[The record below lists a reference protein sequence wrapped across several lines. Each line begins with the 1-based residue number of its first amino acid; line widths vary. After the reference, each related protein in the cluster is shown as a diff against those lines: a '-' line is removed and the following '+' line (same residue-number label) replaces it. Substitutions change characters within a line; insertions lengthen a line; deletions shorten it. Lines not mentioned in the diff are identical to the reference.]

1 MNITA
6 KDLIV
11 YFKQVAEVMEQE
23 KDYLCELDRK
33 LGDGDHGITM
43 SIGWQAINEQLN
55 NELTEEN
62 DCGKICS
69 TIGVTFL
76 NAVGSSVGP
85 LYATGFLRGAKVM
98 NGKSMLNDEDLLD
111 FWIAFGNG
119 VKERGQASVGDKT
132 MIDTLEPTVKLLEE
146 NRTEKIDFPAIFKD
160 AVSAG
165 EEGMK
170 STINMNAK
178 VGRSSRLGER
188 SIGVQDPG
196 ATSAYLMLATFMAFI
211 EDHLLTNNLD
221 ASR

>member
-1 MNITA
+1 MNIMA

-43 SIGWQAINEQLN
+43 SIGWQAINKLLN
-55 NELTEEN
+55 NELAEES

-69 TIGVTFL
+69 AIGMSFL

-85 LYATGFLRGAKVM
+85 LYATGLLRGAKVLK
-98 NGKSMLNDEDLLD
+98 GKSSLNDKDLVD

-132 MIDTLEPTVKLLEE
+132 MVDTLEPTIKLLEE
-146 NRTEKIDFPAIFKD
+146 NSAEKFDLLSIFKS

-165 EEGMK
+165 EDGMK
-170 STINMNAK
+170 STIDMNSK

-196 ATSAYLMLATFMAFI
+196 ATSAYLMLATFLEFI
-211 EDHLLTNNLD
+211 EAHLLTSKED